1 MGELI
6 PNSTQ
11 TGGPSIFFTDD
22 VAHASLLALAMSGS
36 VSSVHLDVLSQKCLG
51 LHTHPLVLQ
60 DMLVFKFN
68 IRVHVFKVSEGLTF
82 HECLP
87 RSWRCTMCLCVFYC
101 PPVRKFGFGPTKRD
115 TEPQR
120 IYKSSLYHVKTYCAI
135 PSWHYIQKEVVSPE
149 SESF

>member
-1 MGELI
+1 MGELM

-22 VAHASLLALAMSGS
+22 VAHASLLALVMSGS
-36 VSSVHLDVLSQKCLG
+36 VLGVHLDVLSQEHLG
-51 LHTHPLVLQ
+51 LHTHPLLV
-60 DMLVFKFN
+60 DMLGFKFN
-68 IRVHVFKVSEGLTF
+68 LSVHVFKVSEWFTF

-101 PPVRKFGFGPTKRD
+101 PPVRKFGSGPTKRD

-120 IYKSSLYHVKTYCAI
+120 IYKSCLYRVKTYCGI